1 MQAEK
6 MRESFAYIAQCIN
19 GATQACQ
26 REPGTPE
33 EVRSCIET
41 LGQESSQAQQMM
53 QRNIDELE
61 LRSFIDRMEEHGDQA
76 LQACREAEDL
86 APDLE
91 HAVRRAHDSISDL
104 KRQLH

>member
-6 MRESFAYIAQCIN
+6 VRESFDYIQQCVS

-26 REPGTPE
+26 RAPGTPAT
-33 EVRSCIET
+33 VRSCIET
-41 LGQESSQAQQMM
+41 LGQESSEAQEMM
-53 QRNIDELE
+53 QRDIDELE
-61 LRSFIDRMEEHGDQA
+61 LRSFVDRMEEHGDEA
-76 LQACREAEDL
+76 LKACREADGL

>member
-1 MQAEK
+1 MQTEK
-6 MRESFAYIAQCIN
+6 IRESFAYIEQCVN

-26 REPGTPE
+26 REPGTPQS
-33 EVRSCIET
+33 VRTCIET
-41 LGQESSQAQQMM
+41 LGQESGEAQQMI
-53 QRNIDELE
+53 QGDIDELE
-61 LRSFIDRMEEHGDQA
+61 LRSFVDRMEEHGDQA
-76 LQACREAEDL
+76 LQACRESEGL